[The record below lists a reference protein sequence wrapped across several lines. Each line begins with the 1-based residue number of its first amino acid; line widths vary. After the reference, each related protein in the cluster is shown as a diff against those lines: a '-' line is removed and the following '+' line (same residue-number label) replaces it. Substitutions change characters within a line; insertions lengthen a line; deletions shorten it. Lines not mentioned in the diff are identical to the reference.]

1 MSGTGWDA
9 GRYERRHSYVWNLS
23 ADLIEWLDP
32 KPGERILDLGCGTG
46 QLTARIAQSGAL
58 VTGLDSSA
66 EMVAQARRNY
76 PDLDFVH
83 CDAAAFRFDVA
94 FHAVFSNAA
103 LHWMRPPESVVE
115 RVAEALAGGGR
126 FVAEFGGFGNISSV
140 VTALRFALAQAGHE
154 EASARE
160 PWYFPT
166 VEEYTGLL
174 ANHGLNVRE
183 TVLFDRPTAVPGE
196 DGMLEW
202 LNMFGGAFTS
212 DLAADQRGGVYRET
226 ARLLRSALY
235 GGGEWRVDYRRLR
248 VLAVKEAP

>member
-9 GRYERRHSYVWNLS
+9 GRYERRHSYVWNLG
-23 ADLIEWLDP
+23 ADLIDWLDA

-46 QLTARIAQSGAL
+46 QLTARIAESGAL

-66 EMVAQARRNY
+66 DMVAQARRNY
-76 PDLDFVH
+76 PDLHFVH
-83 CDAAAFRFDVA
+83 ADAAAFRFDVA
-94 FHAVFSNAA
+94 FDAVFSNAA
-103 LHWMRPPESVVE
+103 LHWMRPPEHVVE
-115 RVAEALAGGGR
+115 RVSEALAERGR
-126 FVAEFGGFGNISSV
+126 FVAEFGGSGNIASV
-140 VTALRFALAQAGHE
+140 VSALRFALAQAGHE

-160 PWYFPT
+160 PWYFPS

-174 ANHGLNVRE
+174 AKHRLNARKV
-183 TVLFDRPTAVPGE
+183 VLFDRPTPVPGE